1 MATANIPPFG
11 CDVRNASAEQKREF
25 LYLLTKYEDKDINTW
40 SGHFHYYGI
49 DATGE
54 AQGIMNCKDNFQ
66 EEFFTRIIPI
76 EQGIAILKGEEE
88 PKDDGWISVKDRLPE
103 KNCSVIVFDPNN
115 PFDSGIC
122 VARYS
127 EYNPCFYINGSDTI
141 HPSHWMPLPNPPKQ

>member
-1 MATANIPPFG
+1 MTKIPPFG

-25 LYLLTKYEDKDINTW
+25 LELLRRIEDDILPWIKNFNYW
-40 SGHFHYYGI
+40 GI
-49 DATGE
+49 DFKGE
-54 AQGIMNCKDNFQ
+54 IEARDYFDDA
-66 EEFFTRIIPI
+66 ELRFTRIIPI

-103 KNCSVIVFDPNN
+103 KNGSVIVFDPNN

-127 EYNPCFYINGSDTI
+127 EYNPSFYINGSDTI